1 MIYRRKN
8 TQKRNTKAKPSNNG
22 VDHHSQQPSFKQT
35 KNPKKQRL
43 IQVEAEIQDLVHKSG
58 YDHQDQMD
66 KLMLERIQLRYQLG
80 L

>member
-8 TQKRNTKAKPSNNG
+8 NQKRKTTHTPTHNKFS
-22 VDHHSQQPSFKQT
+22 DSQPKQT

-43 IQVEAEIQDLVHKSG
+43 IQVEAEIQELAHKSG
-58 YDHQDQMD
+58 YDNQDRLD
-66 KLMLERIQLRYQLG
+66 KLMLERWQLRYQLN

>member
-8 TQKRNTKAKPSNNG
+8 TQKRNPKTKPAKNYNS
-22 VDHHSQQPSFKQT
+22 DQQPVKQT

-43 IQVEAEIQDLVHKSG
+43 IQVEAEIQELVHKPGS
-58 YDHQDQMD
+58 HSRDQID
-66 KLMLERIQLRYQLG
+66 KLMLERWQLRYQLN

>member
-8 TQKRNTKAKPSNNG
+8 NQKRKTTQTPTHNKSSNN
-22 VDHHSQQPSFKQT
+22 QYKQT

-43 IQVEAEIQDLVHKSG
+43 IQVEAEIQELAHKSG
-58 YDHQDQMD
+58 YESQEQMD
-66 KLMLERIQLRYQLG
+66 KLMLERWQLRYQLN

>member
-8 TQKRNTKAKPSNNG
+8 TQKRNPKSKPVKNHDS
-22 VDHHSQQPSFKQT
+22 DQQPIKQT

-43 IQVEAEIQDLVHKSG
+43 IQVEAEIQELVHKPG
-58 YDHQDQMD
+58 HHTRDQID
-66 KLMLERIQLRYQLG
+66 KLMLERWQLRYQLD